1 MKLLIDTDS
10 GLHIEPEG
18 SQMAVTTGSNTI
30 EMETF
35 KGKLKLY
42 ERNGELEIARE
53 GVVVWSSYSSE
64 RDSWKDWGPGPD
76 TKKTPSK

>member
-1 MKLLIDTDS
+1 LKLLIDTES
-10 GLHIEPEG
+10 GIQIAPEG
-18 SQMAVTTGSNTI
+18 SQMVVTTGNNTI

-53 GVVVWSSYSSE
+53 GVVVWSSYSAE
-64 RDSWKDWGPGPD
+64 GDSWKDWGPE